1 MSDLRNPAI
10 LTKYVLVGSHSV
22 EYLLLLSSE
31 LSYKVATAYYSREGH
46 RRVVA
51 VYKSTGRGPFRGED
65 GRPAWEFE
73 YQGVRIT
80 E

>member
-1 MSDLRNPAI
+1 MIQNSPI
-10 LTKYVLVGSHSV
+10 LNRYILVGGRPSG
-22 EYLLLLSSE
+22 EYFLVMNSE
-31 LSYKVATAYYSREGH
+31 LLTRVATEEYSRERN

-51 VYKSTGRGPFRGED
+51 VYRPTGRGPFRGED

-73 YQGVRIT
+73 YQGVRIV